1 MTFCLQSKRYTT
13 KQKRHTINYPNTF
26 IPNSFSLLQIRC
38 IPILFSNS
46 FLQLFSPHYSLPIIL
61 SPLFSPNTLHPN
73 SFLPILCIPILFS
86 LNSFLQFF
94 FPPILFSL
102 NSFLQFFF
110 PSILFSNSFLP
121 QFFLF
126 LSLSPSILSHPQ

>member
-61 SPLFSPNTLHPN
+61 SPLFSPHYSLQ
-73 SFLPILCIPILFS
+73 IRCIPILFS

-126 LSLSPSILSHPQ
+126 LFLSLSPSILSHPQ